1 MKTSLKLK
9 VYQAI
14 IEKLKSY
21 PGVSKEHLIEAVKF
35 KSSLV
40 EYTHRTFERD
50 LHELIYELGYPIKY
64 DKYKQGYKLDFDNI
78 CTQNDKFLN
87 DTFAL
92 MQSYAT
98 LKKLD
103 DNSKI
108 FDLHLASSDVSNP
121 EFESIVTLLTDG
133 FKAEIT
139 YFKIDLDEEI
149 TYTISPYFL
158 KEYENKWYL
167 IALDETDGVQ
177 KSFAMERIRSVK
189 KIDQKSNISGKL
201 AAKNKLKHTLGVGY
215 FNGKRAFI
223 KIATSEKQA
232 KYFREHRL
240 HASQKE
246 ELNTTNVCFFTFEL
260 IVNNELLMKFLSYGS
275 SVRVLEPKI
284 LVDKINQV
292 ASFLGNTATNNTLD
306 FPGEDKMFL

>member
-50 LHELIYELGYPIKY
+50 LHELIYEFHYPIKY

-78 CTQNDKFLN
+78 CTQKDKFLN

-103 DNSKI
+103 DNSNI

-121 EFESIVTLLTDG
+121 EFENIVTLLTDG

-139 YFKIDLDEEI
+139 YFKIDLDKEI

-158 KEYENKWYL
+158 KEYDGKWYL

-177 KSFAMERIRSVK
+177 KSFAMERIRKAK
-189 KIDQKSNISGKL
+189 KIAIKANLAGKL
-201 AAKNKLKHTLGVGY
+201 DAKKKLKHTLGVGY

-240 HASQKE
+240 HESQKE
-246 ELNTTNVCFFTFEL
+246 ELAKNNVCFFTFEL

-284 LVDKINQV
+284 LVDKINEV
-292 ASFLGNTATNNTLD
+292 ASFVSNTASKNTLD

>member
-50 LHELIYELGYPIKY
+50 LHELIYEFHYPIKY

-78 CTQNDKFLN
+78 CTQKDKFLN

-103 DNSKI
+103 DNSNI

-121 EFESIVTLLTDG
+121 EFENIVTLLTDG

-139 YFKIDLDEEI
+139 YFKIDLDKEI

-158 KEYENKWYL
+158 KEYDGKWYL

-177 KSFAMERIRSVK
+177 KSFAMERIRKAK
-189 KIDQKSNISGKL
+189 KIAIKANLAGKL
-201 AAKNKLKHTLGVGY
+201 DAKKKLRHTLGVGY

-240 HASQKE
+240 HESQKE
-246 ELNTTNVCFFTFEL
+246 ELAKNNVCFFTFEL

-284 LVDKINQV
+284 LVDKINEV
-292 ASFLGNTATNNTLD
+292 ASFVSNTASKNTLD